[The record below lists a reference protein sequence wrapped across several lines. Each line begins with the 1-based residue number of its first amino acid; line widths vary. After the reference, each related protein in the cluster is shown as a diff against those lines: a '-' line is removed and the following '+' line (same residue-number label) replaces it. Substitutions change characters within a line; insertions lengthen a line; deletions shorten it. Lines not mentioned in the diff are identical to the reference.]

1 MITVP
6 LPWSR
11 HERATS
17 DTSRLRPADL
27 FSLGSAG
34 LRAKPARA
42 VLSALGIAIGVAAM
56 VAVLGISS
64 SSQARLNAS
73 LAALGT
79 NLLSASVAPPS
90 SGDPLPLPVN
100 ATARLERLP
109 GIEMASSVADLAG
122 LSVYRSSYSDPDRTG
137 GLTVTAAQ
145 LNLLDTV
152 AGTVRTGAWLTQSTA
167 AFPTT
172 VLGATA
178 AARLGVSEAGTLV
191 WLGGRN
197 TTVVGI
203 LDPVTLAPELDVA
216 ALIGIPVAGTDYA
229 FPGNPTKLYQRVED
243 SAIERVRTLIGP
255 AVQPGTPATV
265 AVSRPSDAL
274 AAISAVDETMTGM
287 LVGLG
292 SIALLVG
299 AIGVANT
306 MVISVIERR
315 REIGLRRALGA
326 TRRHIRLQFLTEALV
341 LSAIGG
347 IAGAGIGYLV
357 TFGVALA
364 SGWPT
369 VVPPLVLVAGVA
381 STLAVGA
388 IAGLYPAIRA
398 ARTPPT
404 AALNS

>member
-1 MITVP
+1 MSAAP
-6 LPWSR
+6 AAS
-11 HERATS
+11 H
-17 DTSRLRPADL
+17 LRPADL
-27 FSLGSAG
+27 LSLGSAG
-34 LRAKPARA
+34 LRATPARA

-64 SSQARLNAS
+64 SSQAHLNTRLS
-73 LAALGT
+73 SLGT
-79 NLLSASVAPPS
+79 NLLSATVAPPS
-90 SGDPLPLPVN
+90 SGDPIPMPVN
-100 ATARLERLP
+100 ATARLARVP
-109 GIEMASSVADLAG
+109 GVEVTSSVADLPE
-122 LSVYRSSYSDPDRTG
+122 LRVYRSSYSDPDRTG
-137 GLTVTAAQ
+137 GLTVTAAE

-152 AGTVRTGAWLTQSTA
+152 AGTVRTGVWLNQATA
-167 AFPTT
+167 SFPTT

-178 AARLGVSEAGTLV
+178 AARLGVSEPGTLV

-203 LDPVTLAPELDVA
+203 LDPVPLAPEIDVA
-216 ALIGIPVAGTDYA
+216 ALIGIPVAGAEYA
-229 FPGNPTKLYQRVED
+229 FAGNPTKLYQRVDD
-243 SAIERVRTLIGP
+243 SAVDRVRTLIGP
-255 AVQPGTPATV
+255 AVQPGTPSAI

-274 AAISAVDETMTGM
+274 AAISAVDENMTGM

-326 TRRHIRLQFLTEALV
+326 TRRHIGLQFLTEALV

-357 TFGVALA
+357 TFGVAVA
-364 SGWPT
+364 SGWPP
-369 VVPPLVLVAGVA
+369 VVPIPVLAAGVA

-388 IAGLYPAIRA
+388 VAGLYPAIRA

>member
-1 MITVP
+1 M
-6 LPWSR
+6 S
-11 HERATS
+11 ATPVHRS
-17 DTSRLRPADL
+17 APGRSAADPSRLRPADL

-42 VLSALGIAIGVAAM
+42 ILSALGIAIGVAAM
-56 VAVLGISS
+56 VAVLGISA
-64 SSQARLNAS
+64 SSQARLNDRLS
-73 LAALGT
+73 ELGT
-79 NLLSASVAPPS
+79 NLLSATVAPPA
-90 SGDPLPLPVN
+90 SGDPVPMPVN
-100 ATARLERLP
+100 ATDRLGRLP
-109 GIEMASSVADLAG
+109 GIEATSSVADLPS
-122 LSVYRSSYSDPDRTG
+122 LSVYRSSHSDPGRTG

-152 AGTVRTGAWLTQSTA
+152 AGTVRTGAWLNRATA

-172 VLGATA
+172 VLGVTA
-178 AARLGVSEAGTLV
+178 AARLGVSEPGTLV

-197 TTVVGI
+197 TVVVGI
-203 LDPVTLAPELDVA
+203 LDPVALAPELDVA
-216 ALIGIPVAGTDYA
+216 ALVGVPVARTDFA
-229 FPGNPTKLYQRVED
+229 LAGNPTKLYQRVDE
-243 SAIERVRTLIGP
+243 SAIDQVRPLIGP
-255 AVQPGTPATV
+255 AVQPEAPAAI

-274 AAISAVDETMTGM
+274 AAISAVDDTFTGM

-347 IAGAGIGYLV
+347 VAGAGIGYLV
-357 TFGVALA
+357 TWAVAIA
-364 SGWPT
+364 NGWPT
-369 VVPPLVLVAGVA
+369 VVPPVVLAAGVA

>member
-1 MITVP
+1 MSA
-6 LPWSR
+6 SR
-11 HERATS
+11 LRRSTHKPPAPS
-17 DTSRLRPADL
+17 PSRLRPADL
-27 FSLGSAG
+27 LALGSSG

-42 VLSALGIAIGVAAM
+42 ILSALGIAIGVAAM
-56 VAVLGISS
+56 VAVLGISA
-64 SSQARLNAS
+64 SSQAGLNAR

-79 NLLSASVAPPS
+79 NLLTATVAPPS
-90 SGDPLPLPVN
+90 SGDPIPLPVN
-100 ATARLERLP
+100 ATDRLARLP
-109 GIEMASSVADLAG
+109 GIEDTSAIADLPDVH
-122 LSVYRSSYSDPDRTG
+122 VYRSSYSDPDRTG
-137 GLTVTAAQ
+137 GLTVTAAE

-152 AGTVRTGAWLTQSTA
+152 AGSVRAGGWLNRTTA

-178 AARLGVSEAGTLV
+178 AMRLGVTEPGTLV
-191 WLGGRN
+191 WLGGQN

-203 LDPVTLAPELDVA
+203 LDPVPLAPELDAA
-216 ALIGIPVAGTDYA
+216 ALIGVPVATVEHA
-229 FPGNPTKLYQRVED
+229 FAGNPTKLYQRVDD
-243 SAIERVRTLIGP
+243 SAVEQVRTLIGP
-255 AVQPGTPATV
+255 AVQPAAPAAV

-274 AAISAVDETMTGM
+274 AAINAVDESFTGM
-287 LVGLG
+287 LVGIG

-341 LSAIGG
+341 LSAMGG
-347 IAGAGIGYLV
+347 VAGAGIGYVV
-357 TFGVALA
+357 TWGVALS
-364 SGWPT
+364 SGWPP
-369 VVPPLVLVAGVA
+369 VVPPLVLIVGAA
-381 STLAVGA
+381 STLVVGA
-388 IAGLYPAIRA
+388 VAGLYPAIRA

>member
-1 MITVP
+1 MSAV
-6 LPWSR
+6 S
-11 HERATS
+11 E
-17 DTSRLRPADL
+17 TSRLRPADL
-27 FSLGSAG
+27 FTLGSAG

-42 VLSALGIAIGVAAM
+42 ILSALGIAIGVAAM
-56 VAVLGISS
+56 VAVLGISA
-64 SSQARLNAS
+64 SSQARLNDR
-73 LAALGT
+73 LADLGT
-79 NLLSASVAPPS
+79 NLLSATVAPPS
-90 SGDPLPLPVN
+90 SGDPIPLPVN
-100 ATARLERLP
+100 ATARLARLP
-109 GIEMASSVADLAG
+109 GIEATSSVADLAHLG
-122 LSVYRSSYSDPDRTG
+122 VYRNSYIDPARTA
-137 GLTVTAAQ
+137 GLTVTAAE

-152 AGTVRTGAWLTQSTA
+152 AGTVRSGAWLTQTTA

-178 AARLGVSEAGTLV
+178 AERLGVSEPGTLV
-191 WLGGRN
+191 WLGERN
-197 TTVVGI
+197 TLVVGV
-203 LDPVTLAPELDVA
+203 LDPVALAPELDTA
-216 ALIGIPVAGTDYA
+216 ALIGIPVASTDHA
-229 FPGNPTKLYQRVED
+229 FTGNPTKLYQRVDEATID
-243 SAIERVRTLIGP
+243 RVRTLIGP
-255 AVQPGTPATV
+255 AVQPETPAAV

-274 AAISAVDETMTGM
+274 AAISAVDDTFTGM

-347 IAGAGIGYLV
+347 VAGAGLGYVV

-364 SGWPT
+364 SGWPP
-369 VVPPLVLVAGVA
+369 VVPPLVMAAGVV

>member
-1 MITVP
+1 M
-6 LPWSR
+6 S
-11 HERATS
+11 ATSGRRPPS

-27 FSLGSAG
+27 LSLGSAG

-42 VLSALGIAIGVAAM
+42 ILSALGIAIGVAAM
-56 VAVLGISS
+56 VAVLGIST
-64 SSQARLNAS
+64 SSQARLNEQ
-73 LAALGT
+73 LAVLGT
-79 NLLSASVAPPS
+79 NLLTATVAPPS
-90 SGDPLPLPVN
+90 SGDPIPLPVN
-100 ATARLERLP
+100 ATDRLARLP
-109 GIEMASSVADLAG
+109 GIEVTSSVADLPE
-122 LSVYRSSYSDPDRTG
+122 LSVYRSSYSDPARTG
-137 GLTVTAAQ
+137 GLTVTAAE

-152 AGTVRTGAWLTQSTA
+152 AGTVRTGAWLNQATA

-172 VLGATA
+172 VLGASA
-178 AARLGVSEAGTLV
+178 AARLGVTEAGTLV

-203 LDPVTLAPELDVA
+203 LDPVPLAPELDVA
-216 ALIGIPVAGTDYA
+216 ALIGIPVAGADYA
-229 FPGNPTKLYQRVED
+229 FAGNPTKLYQRVDD
-243 SAIERVRTLIGP
+243 SVIQRVRSLIGP
-255 AVQPGTPATV
+255 AVHPATPSAV

-274 AAISAVDETMTGM
+274 AAISAVNQSMTGT
-287 LVGLG
+287 LVGIG

-347 IAGAGIGYLV
+347 VGGAVIGYLV
-357 TFGVALA
+357 TSGVALV

-369 VVPPLVLVAGVA
+369 VVPPLVLAAGVV

-388 IAGLYPAIRA
+388 VAGLYPAIRA

>member
-1 MITVP
+1 MNVFR
-6 LPWSR
+6 LR
-11 HERATS
+11 RATYERLGS
-17 DTSRLRPADL
+17 AASRLRASDL
-27 FSLGSAG
+27 LTLGSAG
-34 LRAKPARA
+34 IRAKPARA
-42 VLSALGIAIGVAAM
+42 ILSALGIAIGVAAM
-56 VAVLGISS
+56 VAVLGISA
-64 SSQARLNAS
+64 SSQARLNDR

-79 NLLSASVAPPS
+79 NLLSATAAPPT
-90 SGDPLPLPVN
+90 SGDPIPMPVN
-100 ATARLERLP
+100 ATSRLARLP
-109 GIEMASSVADLAG
+109 GIEATSSVADLPALG
-122 LSVYRSSYSDPDRTG
+122 VYRNSYIDPGRTG
-137 GLTVTAAQ
+137 GLTVTATE
-145 LNLLDTV
+145 LNLLDVV
-152 AGTVRTGAWLTQSTA
+152 AGTVRSGAWLNEATS

-172 VLGATA
+172 VLGASA
-178 AARLGVSEAGTLV
+178 AQRLGVTEPGSLV
-191 WLGGRN
+191 WLGGK
-197 TTVVGI
+197 TAVVVGI
-203 LDPVTLAPELDVA
+203 LDPVPLAPELDIA
-216 ALIGIPVAGTDYA
+216 ALIGLPVAGTDHA
-229 FPGNPTKLYQRVED
+229 FAGNPTKLYQRVDEA
-243 SAIERVRTLIGP
+243 SIEQVRTLIGP
-255 AVQPGTPATV
+255 AVQPAAPAAV

-274 AAISAVDETMTGM
+274 AAISAVDETFTGM

-347 IAGAGIGYLV
+347 VAGAGLGYLV
-357 TFGVALA
+357 TLAVALA
-364 SGWPT
+364 SGWPP
-369 VVPPLVLVAGVA
+369 VVPLLVLAAGVV

>member
-1 MITVP
+1 MTTLYGRPPAGRQTSV
-6 LPWSR
+6 LPS
-11 HERATS
+11 HLRA
-17 DTSRLRPADL
+17 ADL
-27 FSLGSAG
+27 VFLGSAG

-42 VLSALGIAIGVAAM
+42 ILSALGIAIGIAAM
-56 VAVLGISS
+56 VAVLGISA
-64 SSQARLNAS
+64 SSQARLNDR

-79 NLLSASVAPPS
+79 NLLSASAAPPS
-90 SGDPLPLPVN
+90 SGDPVPLPVN
-100 ATARLERLP
+100 AIDRLARLP
-109 GIEMASSVADLAG
+109 GIEATTSVADLQNVH
-122 LSVYRSSYSDPDRTG
+122 VYRSSAVDPERTG
-137 GLTVTAAQ
+137 GLTVTAVE
-145 LNLLDTV
+145 LTLLDTV
-152 AGTVRTGAWLTQSTA
+152 AGTVRSGAWLDSATA

-178 AARLGVSEAGTLV
+178 AARLGVSEPGTLV

-197 TTVVGI
+197 TLVVGI
-203 LDPVTLAPELDVA
+203 LDPVALAPELDVA
-216 ALIGIPVAGTDYA
+216 ALIGSPLAAADYA
-229 FPGNPTKLYQRVED
+229 FAGIPTKLYQRVD
-243 SAIERVRTLIGP
+243 DTAIDRIRGLIGP
-255 AVQPGTPATV
+255 AVQPDAPTTV

-274 AAISAVDETMTGM
+274 AAISAVDDTSTAM

-357 TFGVALA
+357 TFAVALA
-364 SGWPT
+364 NDWPT
-369 VVPPLVLVAGVA
+369 VVPPLVMGAGVA
-381 STLAVGA
+381 CTLVVGA

>member
-1 MITVP
+1 M
-6 LPWSR
+6 S
-11 HERATS
+11 ATPGRRPPS

-27 FSLGSAG
+27 LSLGSAG

-42 VLSALGIAIGVAAM
+42 ILSALGIAIGVAAM
-56 VAVLGISS
+56 VAVLGIST
-64 SSQARLNAS
+64 SSQARLNEQ

-79 NLLSASVAPPS
+79 NLLTATVAPPS
-90 SGDPLPLPVN
+90 SGDPIPLPVN
-100 ATARLERLP
+100 ATDRLARLP
-109 GIEMASSVADLAG
+109 GIEVTSSVADLPE
-122 LSVYRSSYSDPDRTG
+122 LSVYRSSYSDPARTG
-137 GLTVTAAQ
+137 GLTVTAAE

-152 AGTVRTGAWLTQSTA
+152 AGTVRTGAWLNQATA

-178 AARLGVSEAGTLV
+178 AARLGVTEAGTLV

-203 LDPVTLAPELDVA
+203 LDPVPLAPELDVA
-216 ALIGIPVAGTDYA
+216 ALIGIPVAGADYA
-229 FPGNPTKLYQRVED
+229 FAGNPTKLYQRVDD
-243 SAIERVRTLIGP
+243 SVIQRVRSLIGP
-255 AVQPGTPATV
+255 AVHPATPSAV

-274 AAISAVDETMTGM
+274 AAISAVNQSMTGT

-347 IAGAGIGYLV
+347 VGGAVIGYLV
-357 TFGVALA
+357 TSGVALV

-369 VVPPLVLVAGVA
+369 VVPPLVLAAGVA

-388 IAGLYPAIRA
+388 VAGLYPAIRA